1 MTIDNLIEELYALV
15 SDGYY
20 SGAEVTYKGHAITG
34 IQSIVHE
41 TPEEVELAW
50 ELTDEVD
57 MYEEKP
63 EMPKKPIDWEQRRFD
78 LVKQMVANNWNAE
91 QALDYAD
98 YTIEQYRKRNKKEDK
113 Q

>member
-1 MTIDNLIEELYALV
+1 
-15 SDGYY
+15 
-20 SGAEVTYKGHAITG
+20 
-34 IQSIVHE
+34 
-41 TPEEVELAW
+41 
-50 ELTDEVD
+50 

-63 EMPKKPIDWEQRRFD
+63 EMQKKPIGWEQRRFD